1 MPQPCGAAAHA
12 CMRNGNLNGTLG
24 ALRPQT
30 PDQGR
35 NAPGPSLG
43 ETACKNIPDKR
54 RLPRWGIRKLGASG
68 PRKPGKSQGKSL
80 LFPRDYSLA
89 FPGCKTSGMAAKGG
103 RARSATLAS
112 WAIPAKQQ
120 REASCLDSLSN
131 IRKCGSREIIS
142 LVGCGAKPRWFLHR
156 QIPIYASCAIPACGA
171 AARGRFVRL
180 AASAF
185 SSESAAGSSIRES
198 ACCTVSTKTI

>member
-120 REASCLDSLSN
+120 RKVACSTCQAYSVSEGPGRSPPWRRVWGRGGPRVTLGNSC
-131 IRKCGSREIIS
+131 
-142 LVGCGAKPRWFLHR
+142 
-156 QIPIYASCAIPACGA
+156 
-171 AARGRFVRL
+171 
-180 AASAF
+180 
-185 SSESAAGSSIRES
+185 
-198 ACCTVSTKTI
+198 VSPGTPGLRNCIFRRIQV